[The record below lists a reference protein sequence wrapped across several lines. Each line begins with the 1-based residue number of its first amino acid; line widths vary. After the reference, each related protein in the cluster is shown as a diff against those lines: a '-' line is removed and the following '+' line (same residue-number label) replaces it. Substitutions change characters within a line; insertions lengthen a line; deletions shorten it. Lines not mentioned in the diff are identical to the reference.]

1 MRTDLDLADRYD
13 FVDATVSDSDLLGFN
28 RPEDIVTDPVLTVGR
43 KRQLLAYWASDV
55 HAVAGAPAL
64 RSYAFGPAVS
74 IDDIMDALRQLD
86 EMIDAAAM
94 PAHDRAG
101 VRA

>member
-1 MRTDLDLADRYD
+1 MRADLNLADRYD

-28 RPEDIVTDPVLTVGR
+28 RPEDIVTDPVLIGR